1 MKPIWM
7 TGLAALLVCAPVGS
21 SRASASVDFQTLPAD
36 QSDLA
41 PYRWDRRVV
50 LIFAPSETD
59 PQFRAVRKM
68 VEAQAAGISERDIT
82 VLADTTPEMA
92 GALRGKFGVD
102 GFRMLLIGKDGGV
115 KIDRAEPISAETLF
129 STIDAMPMRQREM
142 RGD

>member
-7 TGLAALLVCAPVGS
+7 TGLAALLVCAPAGLAS
-21 SRASASVDFQTLPAD
+21 ASASVDFQTLPAD

-59 PQFRAVRKM
+59 PQFRAARKM

-82 VLADTTPEMA
+82 ILADTTPEMA

-115 KIDRAEPISAETLF
+115 KMDRAEPISAETLF